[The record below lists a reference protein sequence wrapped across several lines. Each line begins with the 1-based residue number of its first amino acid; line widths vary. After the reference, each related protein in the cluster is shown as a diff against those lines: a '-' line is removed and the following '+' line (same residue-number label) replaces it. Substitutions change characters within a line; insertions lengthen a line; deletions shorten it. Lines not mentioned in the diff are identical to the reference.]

1 MKIKFKAIIL
11 VCLALLNIEEV
22 FSKGKTYEDI
32 EDLVK

>member
-11 VCLALLNIEEV
+11 VCLPLLNIEEV

>member
-1 MKIKFKAIIL
+1 MKIKFKVIML
-11 VCLALLNIEEV
+11 TCLALLNIEEV